1 MTRDPLLVVF
11 DCDGTLVDSQNNIVQ
26 ALALCFGKHGLEAP
40 CVRTC
45 RRIVG
50 LSLVEAMQAILP
62 EADPELHI
70 ALAHDYKMAFRELRN
85 SGALEHEPLFA
96 GTREVLEA
104 LEARGS
110 MLGVATGKSDRGLQL
125 CLEHH
130 NIQNHFVTLQTADRH
145 PSKPD
150 PSMLQTCMVETNSV
164 PERTAM
170 VGDTVYDIK
179 MAVAAR
185 ALPVGVAW
193 GYHEPEELLAA
204 GAVAVIERYKD
215 LHDILERHL

>member
-26 ALALCFGKHGLEAP
+26 ALALCFAKHGLDAP

-70 ALAHDYKMAFRELRN
+70 ALAHEYKMAFRQLRN
-85 SGALEHEPLFA
+85 TGALEHEPLFD
-96 GTREVLEA
+96 GTREVLQE

-145 PSKPD
+145 PSKPH
-150 PSMLQTCMVETNSV
+150 PSMLHTCMVETNSA

-170 VGDTVYDIK
+170 VGDTVDDIK
-179 MAVAAR
+179 MAVAAGV
-185 ALPVGVAW
+185 LPVGVAW
-193 GYHEPEELLAA
+193 GYHEPEELRAA
-204 GAVAVIERYKD
+204 GAVAVIEQYEE
-215 LHDILERHL
+215 LHTVLERHL

>member
-1 MTRDPLLVVF
+1 MTRDLPLVVF

-26 ALALCFGKHGLEAP
+26 ALALSFNKHGLEAP

-62 EADPELHI
+62 EADPELHV
-70 ALAHDYKMAFRELRN
+70 ALAHDYKMAFRELRV
-85 SGALEHEPLFA
+85 SGALEHEPLFD
-96 GTREVLEA
+96 GTREVLVE
-104 LEARGS
+104 LEARGT

-130 NIQNHFVTLQTADRH
+130 NIQHHFVTLQTADRH
-145 PSKPD
+145 PSKPH
-150 PSMLQTCMVETNSV
+150 PSMLQTCMVETNSM

-185 ALPVGVAW
+185 ALPIGVAW
-193 GYHEPEELLAA
+193 GYHEPDELLAA
-204 GAVAVIERYKD
+204 GAVAVIERYED

>member
-26 ALALCFGKHGLEAP
+26 ALALCFAKHGLDAP
-40 CVRTC
+40 CARTC

-70 ALAHDYKMAFRELRN
+70 ALAHEYKMAFRQLRN
-85 SGALEHEPLFA
+85 TGALEHEPLFD
-96 GTREVLEA
+96 GTREVLQE

-145 PSKPD
+145 PSKPH
-150 PSMLQTCMVETNSV
+150 PSMLHTCMVETNSA

-179 MAVAAR
+179 MAVAAGV
-185 ALPVGVAW
+185 LPVGVAW
-193 GYHEPEELLAA
+193 GYHEPEELRAA
-204 GAVAVIERYKD
+204 GAVAVIEQYEE
-215 LHDILERHL
+215 LHTVLERHL

>member
-1 MTRDPLLVVF
+1 MTRDLPLVVF

-26 ALALCFGKHGLEAP
+26 ALALGFGKHGLEAP

-62 EADPELHI
+62 EADPELHV
-70 ALAHDYKMAFRELRN
+70 ALAHDYKMAFRELRVT
-85 SGALEHEPLFA
+85 GALEHEPLFD
-96 GTREVLEA
+96 GTREVLTE
-104 LEARGS
+104 LEARGT

-130 NIQNHFVTLQTADRH
+130 NIQHHFVTLQTADRH
-145 PSKPD
+145 PSKPH
-150 PSMLQTCMVETNSV
+150 PSMLQTCMVETNSM

-185 ALPVGVAW
+185 ALPIGVAW
-193 GYHEPEELLAA
+193 GYHEPDELLAA
-204 GAVAVIERYKD
+204 GAVAVIERYED

>member
-11 DCDGTLVDSQNNIVQ
+11 DCDGTLVDSQNNISQ
-26 ALALCFGKHGLEAP
+26 ALALCFAKHGLEAP
-40 CVRTC
+40 CVRSC

-50 LSLVEAMQAILP
+50 LSLVEAMQALLP
-62 EADPELHI
+62 EAEPDLHI
-70 ALAHDYKMAFRELRN
+70 ALAHDYKMAFRKLRTT
-85 SGALEHEPLFA
+85 GALEHEPLFD
-96 GTREVLEA
+96 GTREVLQA

-110 MLGVATGKSDRGLQL
+110 MLGVGTGKSDRGLQL

-130 NIQNHFVTLQTADRH
+130 SIRHHFVTLQTADRH
-145 PSKPD
+145 PSKPH
-150 PSMLQTCMVETNSV
+150 PSMLQTCMVETSST

-185 ALPVGVAW
+185 ALPIGVAW

-204 GAVAVIERYKD
+204 GAVAVIERYEE
-215 LHDILERHL
+215 LHTVLERHL